1 MYNQS
6 DLIPTSVRNDIA
18 WMVLEVGTPVTE
30 AARAFQLP
38 RMVVSDSVEGF
49 LRDARL
55 GLELISE

>member
-18 WMVLEVGTPVTE
+18 WLVLEVGTPVAE
-30 AARAFQLP
+30 AARKFQLP
-38 RMVVSDSVEGF
+38 RMVVSDAVEGF